1 MISRSTAI
9 ALAFAIL
16 ATLSV
21 TVTAQVRHS
30 QPVLARTSTPMAVIE
45 LPRVVVT
52 GRVVRDAAL

>member
-9 ALAFAIL
+9 ALAFASL

-21 TVTAQVRHS
+21 TVAAQVRHS
-30 QPVLARTSTPMAVIE
+30 QPVVARTSAPMAVIE

-52 GRVVRDAAL
+52 GQVARDAAR